1 MNAPLTLGI
10 LQVDSVR
17 DEFVAAHGDYPA
29 MFRGLFLAATDG
41 AVAFHD
47 YDVREGNLPERVDDA
62 DAWVITGSR
71 DSVYDDIAW
80 IPALE
85 DFIRKVDDARW
96 PLIGICFGHQLVA
109 QALGGRTEAAPV
121 GWAVGVHSSEIV
133 ARPAWLPCGATGF
146 SLLSSHKDQVTE
158 LPARAVRL
166 ATNDVCPNAAFTVGD
181 HLLCIQGHPEFS
193 APYARDLMTFRR
205 DLLGEV
211 VYEGGILS
219 LRRRIDSVAVG
230 RWILAFVAHAHAAR
244 ETAA

>member
-1 MNAPLTLGI
+1 M
-10 LQVDSVR
+10 
-17 DEFVAAHGDYPA
+17 
-29 MFRGLFLAATDG
+29 
-41 AVAFHD
+41 
-47 YDVREGNLPERVDDA
+47 
-62 DAWVITGSR
+62 
-71 DSVYDDIAW
+71 
-80 IPALE
+80 
-85 DFIRKVDDARW
+85 
-96 PLIGICFGHQLVA
+96 
-109 QALGGRTEAAPV
+109 
-121 GWAVGVHSSEIV
+121 HSSEIV
-133 ARPAWLPCGATGF
+133 ARPAWLPRGATGF

-219 LRRRIDSVAVG
+219 LRCRIDSVAVG